1 MRFWLARPCWLLI
14 LGCLVVSLCLELLVF
29 NYKYWL
35 QFVTSYER
43 LVVLNNPEYS
53 QEAAQNTGPV
63 VVDSEHNILS
73 IAVPHITVRNVRI
86 DAVHPNN
93 PELVVRGLIATR
105 TDEIKYLDMRA
116 TNFILST
123 KHEVRNNIVLPKEKV
138 TRELKIEF
146 ELPPGG
152 SFYLNSIIL
161 NDDFKLAP
169 NFGRILLCFLPLA
182 ALVLIF
188 KYRLYAQDYQPTQR
202 RWGYGVLAFN
212 VCLVLSILL
221 FNNTI
226 TGYNAKS
233 QCLFPQ
239 QCSFDYGAEPGSLL
253 QKRPES
259 YDERFNSNAY
269 HQQFD
274 AWLKGQTAL
283 DVAVDPRVSNF
294 DDLYDPSEFYK
305 NNVGWLFDHVIY
317 EGKYYNY
324 YGVAPLLLVYAPVYA
339 LTGMFPTPIL
349 VTTVLALIGV
359 FASFWALSALVRV
372 WGLQPNLLLY
382 LLAQMA
388 LPGMALLYFG
398 QTEIV
403 TAQQTCLSGYAM
415 GLLLVASGTET
426 LLKAGKARLALA
438 ALSSAA
444 LVLLVLSR
452 PHILFVALLF
462 FVPLFL
468 QFVGRN
474 WEQAAAA
481 SSWNLTSSSE
491 LLAHSNGPRAQSSG
505 LLAHIKANLKFVDV
519 KTCVLVV
526 LLVGLGALGVMTYN
540 YVRFGGVA
548 NFGESL
554 MVTAAVNLGMYQPSY
569 DLPALLE
576 ALYHT
581 FLPTV
586 HLNEAFPFVEA
597 SQPTVDDLSYY
608 PFPHP
613 TIGLFAFSANY
624 ALFLLLIALPQ
635 SSNDAWLRTPLG
647 LKGRSFDPLRLTLG
661 LVLGAVCA
669 VAVFN
674 PRGGGSLLTRY
685 SLDAAWAAAL
695 VALLLLLSHIKWQGN
710 KNSCL
715 LYLIV
720 VGALLS
726 SALVGY
732 LLNFIPRTAF
742 ITQPTWYIELY
753 NTFRPFIVQA

>member
-1 MRFWLARPCWLLI
+1 MKHWLTRPCWLLM

-43 LVVLNNPEYS
+43 LVVLTNPEFS

-105 TDEIKYLDMRA
+105 TDEIKYLDMQA

-161 NDDFKLAP
+161 NDDFKLVP
-169 NFGRILLCFLPLA
+169 NWGRILLLFLPLA
-182 ALVLIF
+182 ALVLSF
-188 KYRLYAQDYQPTQR
+188 KFRLYAQDYQPTQR

-233 QCLFPQ
+233 QCIFPQ

-259 YDERFNSNAY
+259 YDERFNSNTY

-294 DDLYDPSEFYK
+294 TDLYDPSEFYK

-324 YGVAPLLLVYAPVYA
+324 YGVAPLILVYAPVYA

-359 FASFWALSALVRV
+359 LASFWALSALVRA

-398 QTEIV
+398 QTEVV

-426 LLKAGKARLALA
+426 LLKSGKARLVLA

-462 FVPLFL
+462 FVPLLL
-468 QFVGRN
+468 QFVGRT
-474 WEQAAAA
+474 WEQAA
-481 SSWNLTSSSE
+481 T
-491 LLAHSNGPRAQSSG
+491 PRSG

-519 KTCVLVV
+519 KTCALVV

-613 TIGLFAFSANY
+613 TIGLLAFSANY
-624 ALFLLLIALPQ
+624 ALFLLFIALPQ
-635 SSNDAWLRTPLG
+635 SQNDAWLRTPLR

-661 LVLGAVCA
+661 LVLGAVCV

-674 PRGGGSLLTRY
+674 TIWGGNLLTRY

-695 VALLLLLSHIKWQGN
+695 VALLLLLSHIKWQDK
-710 KNSCL
+710 KNGGL

-742 ITQPTWYIELY
+742 MTQPTWYIELY